1 MSEVRV
7 TMPRVAETIDESY
20 VSEWLVGVGDRVEVD
35 QVLLRVETDKA
46 IVDIPSTV
54 AGTLTEQLVAIDAEV
69 TTGSDVA
76 VIQTD

>member
-1 MSEVRV
+1 MSETRV

-20 VSEWLVGVGDRVEVD
+20 VSEWLVAVGDRVEVD
-35 QVLLRVETDKA
+35 QTLLRVETDKA

-69 TTGSDVA
+69 STGADVA
-76 VIQTD
+76 VIETD